1 LALIEGPPAVE
12 ALLPHRDPMR
22 LVRVIVETSTAFD
35 RIHCIAVIPAD
46 NPLVTRAEVAR
57 APAFLGLEAA
67 AQAAAALEAL
77 SRRDDNPGPRLG
89 YLVGVRDATFHVPD
103 LPVGEPLAV
112 IVEAAGSAPPL
123 AVYDVRVEES
133 GGGDGGKGGAVLL
146 TGTISTYVPS

>member
-22 LVRVIVETSTAFD
+22 LVRVIVEAPPHFD
-35 RIHCIAVIPAD
+35 RIHCIAVIPPD
-46 NPLVTRAEVAR
+46 NPLVPRMPLGEVPR

-77 SRRDDNPGPRLG
+77 SRRQDDPGPRLG

-103 LPVGEPLAV
+103 LPVAEPLAV
-112 IVEAAGSAPPL
+112 IVQAAGSAPPL
-123 AVYDVRVEES
+123 AVYEIRIEQE
-133 GGGDGGKGGAVLL
+133 GAVLV